1 MDFKSKSF
9 GYVCA
14 ILSALCFGSVS
25 TLAKPTLNAINPL
38 VLTCAIYLISAIAL
52 TPATLHK
59 KASFQRNDILLILVI
74 SIAGAVIAPLLFFY
88 GLHLTSA
95 SNTAVLSNIEIVF
108 TVIIAILFFK
118 EKVSRI
124 GYVGLSMVAVG
135 AMVVTSNLKFSDS
148 YFYLDV
154 GSILVIGS
162 SLFWAIDNNVSKI
175 ITKRI
180 DVMKIAQLK
189 SGIGGTILLGIVFA
203 TNIPVLIPSNDIPF
217 VLLLGI
223 VGFALALFFFLKAL
237 HIIGVVK
244 TIVIFATSS
253 IFGLIFA
260 VLFLHEQVSVFQIV
274 AICIMIV
281 GIYLITKKGQID
293 AGMIPP

>member
-9 GYVCA
+9 GYSCA

-25 TLAKPTLNAINPL
+25 TLAKPTLDAINPL
-38 VLTCAIYLISAIAL
+38 VLTCVIYLISAITL
-52 TPATLHK
+52 TPVTLKK
-59 KASFQRNDILLILVI
+59 KASFQRNDLLLILGV

-95 SNTAVLSNIEIVF
+95 SNTAVISNVEIVF

-118 EKVSRI
+118 EKISRI
-124 GYVGLSMVAVG
+124 GYAGLSMVTVG

-148 YFYLDV
+148 YFNLDV
-154 GSILVIGS
+154 GSVLVIGS
-162 SLFWAIDNNVSKI
+162 ALFWAIDNNVSKI

-180 DVMKIAQLK
+180 DVLKIAQLK
-189 SGIGGTILLGIVFA
+189 SGIGGTILLVVVFA
-203 TNIPVLIPSNDIPF
+203 ANIPFLIPTTDIPF

-223 VGFALALFFFLKAL
+223 VGFAMSLFFFLKSL

-253 IFGLIFA
+253 VFGLIFA
-260 VLFLHEQVSVFQIV
+260 VLFLHEQVSAYQII
-274 AICIMIV
+274 AICVMIL
-281 GIYLITKKGQID
+281 GIYMINRTGQID
-293 AGMIPP
+293 AGVSPP

>member
-9 GYVCA
+9 GYSSA

-25 TLAKPTLNAINPL
+25 TLAKPTLDTINPL
-38 VLTCAIYLISAIAL
+38 VLTCVIYLISAITL

-59 KASFQRNDILLILVI
+59 KASFQKKDLLLILGM
-74 SIAGAVIAPLLFFY
+74 SITGAVIAPLLFFY

-95 SNTAVLSNIEIVF
+95 SNTAVISNTEIVF

-118 EKVSRI
+118 EKISSV
-124 GYVGLSMVAVG
+124 GYVGLSMVIVG
-135 AMVVTSNLKFSDS
+135 TMIVTSNLNFSDS
-148 YFYLDV
+148 YFRLDV
-154 GSILVIGS
+154 GSILVIGA

-175 ITKRI
+175 ITKRVDI
-180 DVMKIAQLK
+180 LKIAQLK
-189 SGIGGTILLGIVFA
+189 SGIGGTILLGVVFA
-203 TNIPVLIPSNDIPF
+203 TNIPVLLPANEIPF

-223 VGFALALFFFLKAL
+223 VGFALSLFFFLKSL

-253 IFGLIFA
+253 VFGLIFA
-260 VLFLHEQVSVFQIV
+260 VLFLHEQVSVFQIF
-274 AICIMIV
+274 AIGVMIL
-281 GIYLITKKGQID
+281 GIYLINRKGQID
-293 AGMIPP
+293 TGIAPP

>member
-9 GYVCA
+9 GYSSA

-25 TLAKPTLNAINPL
+25 TLAKPTLDAINPL
-38 VLTCAIYLISAIAL
+38 VLTCVIYLIASIAL
-52 TPATLHK
+52 TPATLKK
-59 KASFQRNDILLILVI
+59 KASFQRNDLLLLLAV

-95 SNTAVLSNIEIVF
+95 SNTAVISNVEIVF

-118 EKVSRI
+118 EKISRI
-124 GYVGLSMVAVG
+124 GYAGLSMVTVG

-148 YFYLDV
+148 YFNLDV
-154 GSILVIGS
+154 GSVLVIGS
-162 SLFWAIDNNVSKI
+162 ALFWAIDNNVSKI

-180 DVMKIAQLK
+180 DVLKIAQLK
-189 SGIGGTILLGIVFA
+189 SGIGGTILLVVVFA
-203 TNIPVLIPSNDIPF
+203 ANIPFLIPSNELPF

-223 VGFALALFFFLKAL
+223 VGFALSLFFFLKAL

-253 IFGLIFA
+253 VFGLIFA
-260 VLFLHEQVSVFQIV
+260 VLFLHEQISAYQII
-274 AICIMIV
+274 AICVMIL
-281 GIYLITKKGQID
+281 GIYMINRKGQID
-293 AGMIPP
+293 TGISPP